1 MAKQFPDP
9 PYQNETQQE
18 ITKLLE
24 TIAKADRARN
34 QALPALSAEATKLLA
49 EQIRHLLRK
58 DLH

>member
-1 MAKQFPDP
+1 MAKQLPNQ

-24 TIAKADRARN
+24 TIAKTDRARN
-34 QALPALSAEATKLLA
+34 QALPPLSSEAAKLLA
-49 EQIRHLLRK
+49 EQIRQMLRK